1 MLTEE
6 MCYYRLLTLFIF
18 DREGGVTN
26 TNDDL
31 QRK

>member
-6 MCYYRLLTLFIF
+6 MCYYRLLTLFIL
-18 DREGGVTN
+18 DRDGGVTN
-26 TNDDL
+26 TNDDF